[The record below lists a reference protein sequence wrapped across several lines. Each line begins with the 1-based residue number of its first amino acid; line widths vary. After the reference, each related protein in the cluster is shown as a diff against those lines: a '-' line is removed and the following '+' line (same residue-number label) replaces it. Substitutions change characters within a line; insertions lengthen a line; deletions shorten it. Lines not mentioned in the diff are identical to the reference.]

1 MKKHSMC
8 KRAWKRLRGFQHVP
22 WRHAVSTYTHA
33 CGHVCAHVIF
43 FDCLHVLED
52 SPLKGRPRHL
62 LTELRAFTASW
73 NDKIMTYID
82 KKRSIAHDP
91 IAFCVCLCVIPSEMP
106 LDSVELSACPRV
118 GVWLSSTLSSSRCLD
133 PALGNVALL
142 NSTVFVL
149 WIKLQHTQERVKDRV
164 FLLNRNQ
171 KNITCRNRYKADPT
185 SGNFCFMLQSSFYK
199 VYQARNKASKAVKWK
214 AWDIGWRVTY
224 GLNELYCW

>member
-1 MKKHSMC
+1 
-8 KRAWKRLRGFQHVP
+8 
-22 WRHAVSTYTHA
+22 
-33 CGHVCAHVIF
+33 
-43 FDCLHVLED
+43 
-52 SPLKGRPRHL
+52 
-62 LTELRAFTASW
+62 
-73 NDKIMTYID
+73 
-82 KKRSIAHDP
+82 
-91 IAFCVCLCVIPSEMP
+91 MP

-199 VYQARNKASKAVKWK
+199 VYQARNKGSKAVKQKGMRYRLKSDLWPEWTVLLIRCQTKHWK
-214 AWDIGWRVTY
+214 YMALNINNMVHEHAF
-224 GLNELYCW
+224 GLFYFRSWPFWLTNKIIQF